1 VSLGFGGGGNGSPA
15 LRLPDLDQFTPYDVA
30 LLKEAGRSWLIFASA
45 VSNVGEGPLIVEGS
59 RPDLASNM
67 TVRQVVVAA
76 GGAPRSTR
84 IRATLRYV
92 VSADHEHW
100 HLLRFDRYELR
111 RASDFSLVGPDRKT
125 GFCLGD
131 RQRLDPPLPR
141 TPTLPAFKTRCG
153 LGKPGLYTIREGI
166 SVGYADDYK
175 PSLEGQEIDIT
186 GLALGRY
193 VLVHRVNADR
203 ALLESNYTNNAAS
216 ILFELRAGSIR
227 ILGRCPDTERCGV

>member
-1 VSLGFGGGGNGSPA
+1 M
-15 LRLPDLDQFTPYDVA
+15 
-30 LLKEAGRSWLIFASA
+30 IFASA

-59 RPDLASNM
+59 RTDVASPM
-67 TVRQVVVAA
+67 TVRQVVVTAT
-76 GGAPRSTR
+76 GAPRSTR

-92 VSADHEHW
+92 VSPDHQHW

-111 RASDFSLVGPDRKT
+111 RADDFSLVGPDRKT

-131 RQRLDPPLPR
+131 RQRLDPTPPR
-141 TPTLPAFKTRCG
+141 TPKLPAFKTRCG
-153 LGKPGLYTIREGI
+153 LDQPGLYRIREGI

-193 VLVHRVNADR
+193 VLVHRANADR
-203 ALLESNYTNNAAS
+203 ALLESNYANNTAS

-227 ILGRCPDTERCGV
+227 ILARCPDAERCGV